1 MSLPPCHHNWSYNDD
16 QYLLKYLVD
25 GMELSDIAIRLQK
38 TRIAVSSRIS
48 TIIYHWYKIG
58 TSLSY
63 ICENIN
69 LPLDE
74 INERIYKNLSGPE
87 KEKYDIR
94 MINYKLDKILNLL
107 STSNGIELEPID
119 KYAGLFDK
127 K

>member
-1 MSLPPCHHNWSYNDD
+1 LA
-16 QYLLKYLVD
+16 D
-25 GMELSDIAIRLQK
+25 GMQITDIAKRLQK
-38 TRIAVSSRIS
+38 TLNAVSSRIS
-48 TIIYHWYKIG
+48 TIIYHWYKHDMA
-58 TSLSY
+58 LSY

-107 STSNGIELEPID
+107 SVHNGEPLEPID